1 MLIESHKAMQQALA
15 ILGYENPYHF
25 SSMYG
30 NVQDADMWM
39 EAFRAKFK
47 DSGKEFGRKQWDQ
60 LLGHV
65 AAVTDAPCNIFG
77 TELIDAYPEA
87 KVVLVERE
95 IEAWYRSWDGL
106 LTSAFSPLLSFLSLT
121 DPLWFGK
128 IQRVGMMWMETQVRA
143 KTLQQARQNSRD
155 VYKHHYVL
163 IRRVTPNEKLLEYTL
178 GSGWEPLCKFLG
190 KEVPD
195 VPFPHANESETLK
208 RVFEE
213 MGIKAIKNSLKN
225 FAMVGSGAVAAGLA
239 VYWTVA

>member
-1 MLIESHKAMQQALA
+1 MQQALA

-30 NVQDADMWM
+30 NVRDADMWM
-39 EAFRAKFK
+39 EALRAKYK
-47 DSGKEFGRKQWDQ
+47 GSGKEFGREQWDQ

-77 TELIDAYPEA
+77 PELIETYPEA

-95 IEAWYRSWDGL
+95 IEAWYRSWEVLLWSAFNPL
-106 LTSAFSPLLSFLSLT
+106 LTFLSYT
-121 DPLWFGK
+121 DFSWYGR
-128 IQRVGMMWMETQVRA
+128 IHGVGMMWIETQVRA
-143 KTLQQARQNSRD
+143 KTLKQARQTSRD
-155 VYKHHYVL
+155 VYRDHYAL
-163 IRRVTPNEKLLEYTL
+163 IRRVTPKERLLEYEL

-195 VPFPHANESETLK
+195 VPFPHANESKTLK

-213 MGIKAIKNSLKN
+213 MGVKAIKNSLKN
-225 FAMVGSGAVAAGLA
+225 FAIVGSAAAAGGLA
-239 VYWTVA
+239 VYWAMA